1 MKSYSIYTINDMMRR
16 ENKLFKRKL
25 LRTIAKLGLVK
36 ILSISNNELDEMIFV
51 YNEYDSKP
59 IISNLANILVNVF
72 DEESNWDDCVGRIIN
87 KKTMSIARAFM

>member
-1 MKSYSIYTINDMMRR
+1 MNDMMRR

-72 DEESNWDDCVGRIIN
+72 DEESN
-87 KKTMSIARAFM
+87 